1 MTKLNVP
8 NLDCMSV
15 EELNAFA
22 GHVST
27 LSQYASLKAMAML
40 TRKQGRIADA
50 IRTEAY
56 LEKLYQL
63 LPDEWR
69 W

>member
-1 MTKLNVP
+1 
-8 NLDCMSV
+8 MSV
-15 EELNAFA
+15 EELSTFS
-22 GHVST
+22 GHTST
-27 LSQYASLKAMAML
+27 LSQYASLKVMAML
-40 TRKQGRIADA
+40 ARKRGRIADA

-63 LPDEWR
+63 LPEEWR